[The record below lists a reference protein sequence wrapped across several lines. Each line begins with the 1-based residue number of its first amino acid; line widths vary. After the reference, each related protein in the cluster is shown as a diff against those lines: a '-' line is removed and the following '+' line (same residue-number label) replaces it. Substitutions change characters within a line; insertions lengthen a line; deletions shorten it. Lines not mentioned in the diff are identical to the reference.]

1 MTSLKENVKSKNLL
15 TQIMEIWDI
24 IFNKIIEEKSPNL
37 MKEIKIQDAYQMLE
51 HGQKNEAW

>member
-1 MTSLKENVKSKNLL
+1 
-15 TQIMEIWDI
+15 MEIWDI